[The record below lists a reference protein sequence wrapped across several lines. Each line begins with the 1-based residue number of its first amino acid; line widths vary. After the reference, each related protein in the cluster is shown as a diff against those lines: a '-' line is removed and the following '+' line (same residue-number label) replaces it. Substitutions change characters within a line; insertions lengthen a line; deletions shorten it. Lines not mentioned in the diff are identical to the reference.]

1 MAITGSSPL
10 ARGLPLGETR
20 QTGFLGIIPARAGF
34 TSAARPGT
42 WRSADHPRSRGVYG
56 RRPAAAEFMAG
67 SSPLARGL
75 LEAEDFAGVHVRII
89 PARAGFTNAYPASP
103 ETGWDHPRSRGVY
116 LDDVAFAET
125 EPGSSPLARG
135 LRPPPCGAGSPGRI
149 IPARAGF
156 TKEHRKEQDD
166 EGDHPR
172 SRGVYIV
179 EAINREESDGSSPL
193 ARGLRGG
200 EHWFVPFCRI
210 IPARAG
216 FTPTQ
221 PGHGRGCQDHPRS
234 RGVYRIRPRSSQ
246 KGTGSSPL
254 ARGLL
259 RRPPLCH
266 SLYWDHPR
274 SRGVYSLSDVMAQN
288 RPGSSPLA
296 RGLHITGR

>member
-1 MAITGSSPL
+1 MTTLPSQKQSRDHPRSRGVYGLHPVELDHLGGSSPL
-10 ARGLPLGETR
+10 ARGLQRNTERNRTMK
-20 QTGFLGIIPARAGF
+20 GIIPARAGF
-34 TSAARPGT
+34 TSSK
-42 WRSADHPRSRGVYG
+42 RSTGKSPTDHPRSRGVYVVVIIG
-56 RRPAAAEFMAG
+56 SFLSAG

-75 LEAEDFAGVHVRII
+75 L
-89 PARAGFTNAYPASP
+89 
-103 ETGWDHPRSRGVY
+103 
-116 LDDVAFAET
+116 
-125 EPGSSPLARG
+125 
-135 LRPPPCGAGSPGRI
+135 PGR
-149 IPARAGF
+149 R
-156 TKEHRKEQDD
+156 RRRD
-166 EGDHPR
+166 
-172 SRGVYIV
+172 
-179 EAINREESDGSSPL
+179 
-193 ARGLRGG
+193 RGG
-200 EHWFVPFCRI
+200 I

-216 FTPTQ
+216 FTPTH